1 MGRNGVVEVLIAD
14 DNGLFRTAVDA
25 ILEAE
30 PALRVVGRATDGEEA
45 VRLVAELE
53 PDVVLMD
60 LSMPVLDGFVAT
72 RRIQEESPA
81 TRVLVLTGSPERTD
95 IARAEAAGAAG
106 YVTKDRIATDLVEA
120 ILTLVGPKAL

>member
-1 MGRNGVVEVLIAD
+1 VGRNGVLNVLIAD
-14 DNGLFRTAVDA
+14 DNGLFRSAVDA
-25 ILEAE
+25 ILESE
-30 PALRVVGRATDGEEA
+30 PGLRVVGWAADGAEA

-60 LSMPVLDGFVAT
+60 LSMPVLDGFLAT
-72 RRIQEESPA
+72 KRIHEESPG
-81 TRVLVLTGSPERTD
+81 TRVLVLTGSPERAD

-120 ILTLVGPKAL
+120 ILNVVGSRTI